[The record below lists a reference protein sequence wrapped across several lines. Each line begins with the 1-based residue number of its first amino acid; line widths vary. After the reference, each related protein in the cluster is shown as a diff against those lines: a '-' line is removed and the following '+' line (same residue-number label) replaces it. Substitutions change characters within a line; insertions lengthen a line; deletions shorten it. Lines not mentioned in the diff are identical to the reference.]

1 MTARNLGNSD
11 RNNRRNRQNMPLASF
26 VILSTLMGSTAIP
39 LQAQTVSEL
48 ATSQAE
54 QSSNSL
60 PAIDTTNST
69 NDGASSPEIV
79 SSGQATSDVEKSSV
93 DSTLNSTVETAKAVT
108 RQAKTKASHAA
119 KNVKEAVQ
127 DSVSNDKNTVT
138 KTIEQNTPLDNRPVA
153 EKASAN
159 TTSDMATEGAS
170 NQNNTA
176 PATPENQNQVE
187 ATSSSNAGA
196 AASPAENGNASD
208 TSEKTTPTQD
218 NTTDT
223 PSAATNQQE
232 AAAPTPAPATP
243 AIPKPVD
250 GTIKS
255 LSVVGTE
262 RLEPD
267 TVLSYTKLRA
277 GQRYNSEILDSAI
290 QDLYATQLFSD
301 VVIED
306 NPEHPGSLTLQIHE
320 NPIIN
325 RIVLE
330 GNKRLKEDKIRPEIK
345 LAPRQ
350 IFTRDAVRADVSR
363 IIELY
368 RRQGRFAATV
378 EPKMV
383 RLEQNRVDI
392 VFEITEGPK
401 SKVRQINIIGNKH
414 FSDAQ
419 LRKAMATKQAR
430 FWRFMSSGASYD
442 PDKLAYDQ
450 QKLRQFYLV
459 NGYADFRVVSAIAE
473 LTPDRRDFIITYV
486 VEEGD
491 RYKFGDITL
500 DSQIRDVKAENFK
513 SLVKIKKGQWYNAKL
528 VEDTID
534 TLTEAAGLMGYTPDV
549 NPDFTPDKDN
559 LTMGIEFRIAEA
571 PRQYIERVDISG
583 NTTTRDKVIRRE
595 FRLAEGDVFNLLR
608 VKRSRDRVQ
617 SLGYFQDRLEITQRP
632 GSTPD
637 RLILDTNLQEKS
649 TGQLSVSA
657 GYSSLERILLDISI
671 QQNNF
676 MGKGQSVRASANWS
690 YYSKS
695 VDLGFTE
702 PYLFDHAIAFGG
714 DIFRNDYNAFNY
726 MNGTNRNTTY
736 RQASTGLQ
744 LRAGI
749 PITEYLNLLLRYS
762 ISYETVKISKSSYYT
777 NGQCDPLLAGR
788 YLCEALGSW
797 VNSTLG
803 YSIAYNSLNNVM
815 HPTSGARF
823 TFSQDFAGLGGTVHY
838 LKTRI
843 EAAKYWDLTHG
854 FVFSL
859 RGEAGYIWGYDGN
872 VRLID
877 RFFLGQP
884 QFRGFNFRG
893 VGPRVTRHYYSFDD
907 SGNPSLGG
915 ESSDDS
921 LGGSKEY
928 LGHAELEIPMGA
940 GAREMGLRPSIF
952 ADIGSVWGVS
962 KPALIDSCS
971 SSGKAGGQCQV
982 TARQVTN
989 SKGQALYTDS
999 SGNYTTSATGSNGT
1013 KNTAVTTSVSP
1024 IKEYFLGDTWK
1035 PRISVGFGVNWN
1047 SPFGPFRIDIAKA
1060 IVSQPGDD
1068 KKLVTFNVGTAF

>member
-60 PAIDTTNST
+60 PAIETTNST
-69 NDGASSPEIV
+69 QDGAASSETV

-108 RQAKTKASHAA
+108 RQAKIKASHAI
-119 KNVKEAVQ
+119 KNVKETAQ
-127 DSVSNDKNTVT
+127 NSASNGENAVT
-138 KTIEQNTPLDNRPVA
+138 KTIEQSIPSDSNPVV

-159 TTSDMATEGAS
+159 TTSDAVTEGAS
-170 NQNNTA
+170 NQDNTA

-187 ATSSSNAGA
+187 ATSSSSNADA
-196 AASPAENGNASD
+196 AASPTENGNISA

-218 NTTDT
+218 NATDT
-223 PSAATNQQE
+223 APAATNQKE
-232 AAAPTPAPATP
+232 SAAPTPVTP
-243 AIPKPVD
+243 VIPKPVD

-306 NPEHPGSLTLQIHE
+306 NPEHLGSLTLQIHE

-363 IIELY
+363 IVELY

-430 FWRFMSSGASYD
+430 FWRFMSSGTSYD

-513 SLVKIKKGQWYNAKL
+513 S
-528 VEDTID
+528 
-534 TLTEAAGLMGYTPDV
+534 
-549 NPDFTPDKDN
+549 
-559 LTMGIEFRIAEA
+559 
-571 PRQYIERVDISG
+571 
-583 NTTTRDKVIRRE
+583 
-595 FRLAEGDVFNLLR
+595 
-608 VKRSRDRVQ
+608 
-617 SLGYFQDRLEITQRP
+617 
-632 GSTPD
+632 
-637 RLILDTNLQEKS
+637 
-649 TGQLSVSA
+649 
-657 GYSSLERILLDISI
+657 
-671 QQNNF
+671 
-676 MGKGQSVRASANWS
+676 
-690 YYSKS
+690 
-695 VDLGFTE
+695 
-702 PYLFDHAIAFGG
+702 
-714 DIFRNDYNAFNY
+714 
-726 MNGTNRNTTY
+726 
-736 RQASTGLQ
+736 
-744 LRAGI
+744 
-749 PITEYLNLLLRYS
+749 
-762 ISYETVKISKSSYYT
+762 
-777 NGQCDPLLAGR
+777 
-788 YLCEALGSW
+788 
-797 VNSTLG
+797 
-803 YSIAYNSLNNVM
+803 
-815 HPTSGARF
+815 
-823 TFSQDFAGLGGTVHY
+823 
-838 LKTRI
+838 
-843 EAAKYWDLTHG
+843 
-854 FVFSL
+854 
-859 RGEAGYIWGYDGN
+859 
-872 VRLID
+872 
-877 RFFLGQP
+877 
-884 QFRGFNFRG
+884 
-893 VGPRVTRHYYSFDD
+893 
-907 SGNPSLGG
+907 
-915 ESSDDS
+915 
-921 LGGSKEY
+921 
-928 LGHAELEIPMGA
+928 
-940 GAREMGLRPSIF
+940 
-952 ADIGSVWGVS
+952 
-962 KPALIDSCS
+962 
-971 SSGKAGGQCQV
+971 
-982 TARQVTN
+982 
-989 SKGQALYTDS
+989 
-999 SGNYTTSATGSNGT
+999 
-1013 KNTAVTTSVSP
+1013 
-1024 IKEYFLGDTWK
+1024 
-1035 PRISVGFGVNWN
+1035 
-1047 SPFGPFRIDIAKA
+1047 
-1060 IVSQPGDD
+1060 
-1068 KKLVTFNVGTAF
+1068 

>member
-11 RNNRRNRQNMPLASF
+11 HNNRRSRQNMPLASF
-26 VILSTLMGSTAIP
+26 VILSTLMGTTAIP
-39 LQAQTVSEL
+39 LKAQTVSDL
-48 ATSQAE
+48 APSQTEQASNNNLTNNETAPAVDATTSAQ
-54 QSSNSL
+54 
-60 PAIDTTNST
+60 
-69 NDGASSPEIV
+69 
-79 SSGQATSDVEKSSV
+79 
-93 DSTLNSTVETAKAVT
+93 STVSDAATTVSNPATDATEAVKKAEAKLS
-108 RQAKTKASHAA
+108 KAA
-119 KNVKEAVQ
+119 KKALKDQKKNSKTVITEATGNSAASTANNAAS
-127 DSVSNDKNTVT
+127 D
-138 KTIEQNTPLDNRPVA
+138 A
-153 EKASAN
+153 EKAVSKTNTDAPAGDASGAANPETPAATTTDANNAAATADTGGAESKTPADAPAAN
-159 TTSDMATEGAS
+159 TAAAQSTQQDSAAQAAAEAEPETPEPA
-170 NQNNTA
+170 
-176 PATPENQNQVE
+176 ATPVV
-187 ATSSSNAGA
+187 A
-196 AASPAENGNASD
+196 
-208 TSEKTTPTQD
+208 
-218 NTTDT
+218 
-223 PSAATNQQE
+223 
-232 AAAPTPAPATP
+232 
-243 AIPKPVD
+243 KPFE

-255 LSVVGTE
+255 LAVVGTE

-267 TVLSYTKLRA
+267 TVLSYTKLKA
-277 GQRYNSEILDSAI
+277 GLRYNSEVLDTAI

-306 NPEHPGSLTLQIHE
+306 NPNNPGSLTLQIHE

-345 LAPRQ
+345 LSPRQ

-401 SKVRQINIIGNKH
+401 SKVRQINVIGNKQ

-419 LRKAMATKQAR
+419 LRKVMATKQSR
-430 FWRFMSSGASYD
+430 LWRFMSSGASYD

-491 RYKFGDITL
+491 RYKFGDVSL
-500 DSQIRDVKAENFK
+500 DSQIRDVKADNFK
-513 SLVKIKKGQWYNAKL
+513 SLVKIKKGQWYNAKQ

-549 NPDFTPDKDN
+549 NPNFTPDKDN

-617 SLGYFQDRLEITQRP
+617 SLGFFQDKLEITQRP

-726 MNGTNRNTTY
+726 MNGTDRNTTY

-803 YSIAYNSLNNVM
+803 YSIAYNSLNNIM

-843 EAAKYWDLTHG
+843 EAAKYWNLTRG

-907 SGNPSLGG
+907 SGNASLGG

-921 LGGSKEY
+921 LGGTKEY

-952 ADIGSVWGVS
+952 ADIGSVWGVP
-962 KPALIDSCS
+962 KPALIDSCG
-971 SSGKAGGQCQV
+971 SSGKAQGQCAV

-999 SGNYTTSATGSNGT
+999 SGNYTTSATG
-1013 KNTAVTTSVSP
+1013 NTPVTTSVSP

>member
-1 MTARNLGNSD
+1 VSSAVEN
-11 RNNRRNRQNMPLASF
+11 A
-26 VILSTLMGSTAIP
+26 VSTEPAASTA
-39 LQAQTVSEL
+39 
-48 ATSQAE
+48 ATTATEAAAPDNAE
-54 QSSNSL
+54 A
-60 PAIDTTNST
+60 PA
-69 NDGASSPEIV
+69 
-79 SSGQATSDVEKSSV
+79 
-93 DSTLNSTVETAKAVT
+93 
-108 RQAKTKASHAA
+108 
-119 KNVKEAVQ
+119 
-127 DSVSNDKNTVT
+127 
-138 KTIEQNTPLDNRPVA
+138 
-153 EKASAN
+153 
-159 TTSDMATEGAS
+159 TTSSAAENAPTAV
-170 NQNNTA
+170 NNTA
-176 PATPENQNQVE
+176 PVLPEPI
-187 ATSSSNAGA
+187 A
-196 AASPAENGNASD
+196 
-208 TSEKTTPTQD
+208 
-218 NTTDT
+218 
-223 PSAATNQQE
+223 
-232 AAAPTPAPATP
+232 
-243 AIPKPVD
+243 PKPVERVL
-250 GTIKS
+250 KS
-255 LSVVGTE
+255 IAVVGSE

-267 TVLSYTKLRA
+267 TVLSYVKLRV
-277 GQRYNSEILDSAI
+277 GQRYTAETLDTAV

-301 VVIED
+301 AVVLD
-306 NPEHPGSLTLQIHE
+306 DPNNPGSLTLQVHE

-330 GNKRLKEDKIRPEIK
+330 GNKRIKEDKIRPEIK

-383 RLEQNRVDI
+383 RLDQNRVDI

-401 SKVRQINIIGNKH
+401 SKVRQINIIGNKQ

-430 FWRFMSSGASYD
+430 LWRIMSSGTSYD

-486 VEEGD
+486 VEEGQ
-491 RYKFGDITL
+491 RYKFGDVSL
-500 DSQIRDVKAENFK
+500 DSEIRDVKADNFK

-549 NPDFTPDKDN
+549 NPNFTPDKDN
-559 LTMGIEFRIAEA
+559 LTMGVEFRIAEA
-571 PRQYIERVDISG
+571 PRQYIERVEING

-608 VKRSRDRVQ
+608 VKRSRDRIQ
-617 SLGYFQDRLEITQRP
+617 SLGFFQDRLEITQRP

-637 RLILDTNLQEKS
+637 RLVLETNLQEKS

-657 GYSSLERILLDISI
+657 GYSSLERIILDISI

-676 MGKGQSVRASANWS
+676 MGKGQTVRASANWS

-726 MNGTNRNTTY
+726 MNGTDRNTTY
-736 RQASTGLQ
+736 RQASTGIQ

-762 ISYETVKISKSSYYT
+762 ISYETVKIDKSSYYT
-777 NGQCDPLLAGR
+777 NGACDPLLAGR

-797 VNSTLG
+797 VNSTIG
-803 YSIAYNSLNNVM
+803 YSIAFNSLNNVM
-815 HPTSGARF
+815 HPTSGSRF
-823 TFSQDFAGLGGTVHY
+823 TFSQDFAGVGGTVHY

-843 EAAKYWDLTHG
+843 EAAKYWNLTRG

-859 RGEAGYIWGYDGN
+859 RGEAGYVWGYDGN
-872 VRLID
+872 IRLID

-893 VGPRVTRHYYSFDD
+893 VGPRVARNDYSFD
-907 SGNPSLGG
+907 SNGNAVLGG
-915 ESSDDS
+915 ESSDDA

-928 LGHAELEIPMGA
+928 LGHAELEVPMGA

-952 ADIGSVWGVS
+952 ADIGSVWGVP
-962 KPALIDSCS
+962 KPALIDSCG
-971 SSGKAGGQCQV
+971 SGTTAGQGTCQV

-999 SGNYTTSATGSNGT
+999 SGNYTTSATGSNGA
-1013 KNTAVTTSVSP
+1013 KNTAVTTSVTP
-1024 IKEYFLGDTWK
+1024 IKEYFLGDSWK
-1035 PRISVGFGVNWN
+1035 PRVSVGFGVNWN

-1060 IVSQPGDD
+1060 IVSQRGDD
-1068 KKLVTFNVGTAF
+1068 KKLITFNVGTAF